1 MKNLELINML
11 EEHWDDDLVRVS
23 SPDGRIYDISHVELY
38 GNPPGRVVIRTEQ
51 RAGA

>member
-23 SPDGRIYDISHVELY
+23 SPDGRIYDVSHVDLS
-38 GNPPGRVVIRTEQ
+38 GKTILIRTEQ